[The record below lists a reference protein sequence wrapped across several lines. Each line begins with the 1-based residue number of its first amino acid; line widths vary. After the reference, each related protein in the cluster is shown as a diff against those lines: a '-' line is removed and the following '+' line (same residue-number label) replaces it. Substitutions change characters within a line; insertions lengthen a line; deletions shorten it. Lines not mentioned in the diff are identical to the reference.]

1 MKLVTKYIALLF
13 MFGQLSLNAQ
23 SDMVTM
29 RPIDFSPGMVGNK
42 GTSISVAAQ
51 NMNFNSAFK
60 TFNSSLTFEFLSEK
74 LKGGIGISYSSSLSD
89 LNGLISNT
97 SKLNKT
103 SSQRLN
109 FVYAPKFV
117 IQRKLQISPFVKLSA
132 MHINTGSFFNTM
144 DTDIQRMQIPWETKT
159 NVLSSSLGVLVNKP
173 KWFVGIEAYGL
184 NSSKHDSIPFSKKM
198 GLQFQAGKFFKFT
211 KDHKYGMSLILAH
224 DFYNFSEKLNHMSNS
239 ILLNF
244 KLNKLS
250 VLLSHHRNQ
259 LWHTNYRSL
268 RVGLGYQP
276 TEKIKIGYSVNVDRN
291 NFTFNKWDHQIGFQ
305 YIIKKKNEGFF

>member
-42 GTSISVAAQ
+42 GTCISLASQ
-51 NMNFNSAFK
+51 NMNFNSWFK
-60 TFNSSLTFEFLSEK
+60 TYNSSLTFEFLSEK
-74 LKGGIGISYSSSLSD
+74 LKGGIGISYSSSMSD
-89 LNGLISNT
+89 LTGFTPPEDLY
-97 SKLNKT
+97 KT

-117 IQRKLQISPFVKLSA
+117 IQRKLQVSPFVKLSA
-132 MHINTGSFFNTM
+132 IHINTGSFSNPM
-144 DTDIQRMQIPWETKT
+144 DIDIKRLNIPWKTKE
-159 NVLSSSLGVLVNKP
+159 NVLSSSFGVLVNKP
-173 KWFVGIEAYGL
+173 KWFIGIEAYGL
-184 NSSKHDSIPFSKKM
+184 NTSKYDSLPFPKSM
-198 GLQFQAGKFFKFT
+198 GLKFQAGKFFKFT
-211 KDHKYGMSLILAH
+211 KDHKYGMSIILAH
-224 DFYNFSEKLNHMSNS
+224 DFYNFSEKFIDMNNS
-239 ILLNF
+239 ILVNF

-259 LWHTNYRSL
+259 LGQLNYKSL

-276 TEKIKIGYSVNVDRN
+276 SHKIKIGYSVNLSGSVP
-291 NFTFNKWDHQIGFQ
+291 FFLLYLDHQIGFQ

>member
-1 MKLVTKYIALLF
+1 MKLATKYIALLF

-42 GTSISVAAQ
+42 GTCISLAGQ
-51 NMNFNSAFK
+51 NMNFNSSFR
-60 TFNSSLTFEFLSEK
+60 TYNSSLTFEFLSEK

-89 LNGLISNT
+89 LTGLISIPDDFY
-97 SKLNKT
+97 KT

-117 IQRKLQISPFVKLSA
+117 IQRKLQISPFIKLSA
-132 MHINTGSFFNTM
+132 MHINTGSFFNSM
-144 DTDIQRMQIPWETKT
+144 DVDIKRMNIPWETKE

-173 KWFVGIEAYGL
+173 KWFIGIESYGL
-184 NSSKHDSIPFSKKM
+184 NTSKHDSLPFSKSMALK
-198 GLQFQAGKFFKFT
+198 FQIGKFFKFT
-211 KDHKYGMSLILAH
+211 EDHKYGMSIIFAH
-224 DFYNFSEKLNHMSNS
+224 DFYNFSEKLKEMNNS
-239 ILLNF
+239 ILVNF
-244 KLNKLS
+244 KLNKLN
-250 VLLSHHRNQ
+250 LLLGHHRNLLWQ
-259 LWHTNYRSL
+259 LNSRSL

-276 TEKIKIGYSVNVDRN
+276 NDKIKIGYSINIIG
-291 NFTFNKWDHQIGFQ
+291 NKLSPINLDHQIGFQ